1 MKRWT
6 WGLLALSA
14 VGLALAFA
22 LFYPGVSETLKSS
35 ASPGP
40 QLVLDL
46 VQDTGWCNTINNTHN
61 SPIGNAHQ
69 AAICLTGSGVP
80 ASDFNIVVNYSS
92 TLNSCSSRN
101 QTGTALDANPDFIST
116 VGTGWNCS
124 GGGLNYPK
132 CGETAG
138 EAFISCGTVE
148 DPGTISGNWAIA
160 VIDWTALAAG
170 ADNLTFGTAAL
181 YDYSGENI
189 LRCPGVDCIG
199 ATEMKGPTPTPIAAT
214 ATFTPTPTIT
224 NTPTITPTPT
234 ITNTPTITP
243 TPTNTTTPTNTPT
256 ATETPIPPTP
266 TPTPT
271 ESPYCPND
279 VDCDGVPDVS
289 DNCPTVYN
297 PDQKNSDG
305 GRRPN
310 GPNIPN
316 EWASNPA
323 QDRMG
328 DACDLDND
336 NDALPDSEEFDD
348 HCPYRLVA
356 DSDSDGVLDGFEATN
371 GYDPCNGASKPSW
384 AGGSDGDNDGL
395 LDGSERGGY
404 NTCAFTGDIVPGYS
418 LCAPPSDSDLDGCAD
433 MVEVLDLNGDR
444 FADSGDRGL
453 ENKRIAGIIASDPVS
468 DSIFDLNKD
477 GFIDSGDQG
486 LMNRSNCMRNPNQ
499 LGCPMCLPE

>member
-1 MKRWT
+1 
-6 WGLLALSA
+6 L
-14 VGLALAFA
+14 
-22 LFYPGVSETLKSS
+22 
-35 ASPGP
+35 
-40 QLVLDL
+40 
-46 VQDTGWCNTINNTHN
+46 
-61 SPIGNAHQ
+61 
-69 AAICLTGSGVP
+69 
-80 ASDFNIVVNYSS
+80 
-92 TLNSCSSRN
+92 
-101 QTGTALDANPDFIST
+101 
-116 VGTGWNCS
+116 
-124 GGGLNYPK
+124 
-132 CGETAG
+132 
-138 EAFISCGTVE
+138 
-148 DPGTISGNWAIA
+148 
-160 VIDWTALAAG
+160 
-170 ADNLTFGTAAL
+170 
-181 YDYSGENI
+181 
-189 LRCPGVDCIG
+189 
-199 ATEMKGPTPTPIAAT
+199 
-214 ATFTPTPTIT
+214 
-224 NTPTITPTPT
+224 
-234 ITNTPTITP
+234 
-243 TPTNTTTPTNTPT
+243 
-256 ATETPIPPTP
+256 
-266 TPTPT
+266 
-271 ESPYCPND
+271 CPND

-310 GPNIPN
+310 GPKIPN

-404 NTCAFTGDIVPGYS
+404 NTCAFTGDTYPGWATCAVPQ
-418 LCAPPSDSDLDGCAD
+418 DSDEDGCAD
-433 MVEVLDLNGDR
+433 TVEVLDLNGDR

-453 ENKRIAGIIASDPVS
+453 MNRRVAGIIAADPVS
-468 DSIFDLNKD
+468 DSVFDLNKD

-499 LGCPMCLPE
+499 LGCPMCPAEN